1 MPADGTDVHARLEA
15 WRRQGADRTD
25 PLRFALMTAL
35 AERAARHDGAV
46 RQRLDARLRE
56 LVDAY
61 AALPPRPQATE
72 LPHGTGGSPLKQLLE
87 PFRNG
92 PQPDAPMPAA
102 VGRSQHHARPRT
114 AGPAPVG
121 EADHDEPIAGLVA
134 PMPVLDEFQQ
144 LWTRIRIDGLLRHCL
159 DGLPED
165 AGPLHSSVL
174 TYRAMALMREVCP
187 DYLQHFV
194 AYTDALSWLEPLCG
208 STDSGNDTDRAAV
221 ARKPARSPRRKKPQ

>member
-1 MPADGTDVHARLEA
+1 MPADGADVHARLEA
-15 WRRQGADRTD
+15 WRRQGADRID

-35 AERAARHDGAV
+35 AQRAARHDGAL

-56 LVDAY
+56 LADAY
-61 AALPPRPQATE
+61 AALPPRPQAADS
-72 LPHGTGGSPLKQLLE
+72 PRGTGASPLKQLLDRFGTT
-87 PFRNG
+87 PR
-92 PQPDAPMPAA
+92 PAA
-102 VGRSQHHARPRT
+102 
-114 AGPAPVG
+114 PAQVAAALAPGETG
-121 EADHDEPIAGLVA
+121 EATPAADLAA

-144 LWTRIRIDGLLRHCL
+144 LWTRIRIDGLLRQCL

-194 AYTDALSWLEPLCG
+194 AYTDALSWLEQLCG
-208 STDSGNDTDRAAV
+208 STDSGNDTERTAV
-221 ARKPARSPRRKKPQ
+221 SRKPARSPRRRKQQ

>member
-1 MPADGTDVHARLEA
+1 MPTEAGDVHARLEA
-15 WRRQGADRTD
+15 WRRQGADRVD

-35 AERAARHDGAV
+35 AQRAARHDGAL

-56 LVDAY
+56 LADAY
-61 AALPPRPQATE
+61 AALPPRPQAAE
-72 LPHGTGGSPLKQLLE
+72 SPRGTGASPLKQLLDRFGST
-87 PFRNG
+87 PR
-92 PQPDAPMPAA
+92 PDAPAQVAAALAPGETGEATPAA
-102 VGRSQHHARPRT
+102 DLA
-114 AGPAPVG
+114 
-121 EADHDEPIAGLVA
+121 A

-144 LWTRIRIDGLLRHCL
+144 LWTRIRIDGLLRRCL

-194 AYTDALSWLEPLCG
+194 AYTDALSWLEQLGG
-208 STDSGNDTDRAAV
+208 SAAGGGD
-221 ARKPARSPRRKKPQ
+221 ADGAASPRRPARTGGRRKK